1 MGAVFL
7 ATKSEEHV
15 RKLRDVINA
24 FVHLQQARDG
34 RPSVPLSIASTVCR
48 RYRATC

>member
-15 RKLRDVINA
+15 RKLRDVVNA

-34 RPSVPLSIASTVCR
+34 RPSVPLSSTVCR
-48 RYRATC
+48 RYRATR